1 MGVARRRMG
10 KKKRDA
16 AQRDTRTKA
25 QRTGNVPLW
34 PSKEFWTAAEA
45 QNSATQGTRDKRLA
59 QGRLL
64 HIPPL
69 SNAVK
74 RWETAP
80 KKAGSYP
87 QIRQMANPNKQAAA
101 LALRKWHS
109 LHFKNGIA
117 SLAVGGYVAA
127 RWFNIVENATARAL
141 YGKELQVD
149 PPYPWPPF
157 FNDNRVNNTTTTG
170 FITAATVF
178 AVSFR
183 LQGPMVW
190 HHLARIKMPSSRTN
204 LRTWP
209 QFAYACIP
217 EASALCLNVLASTAI
232 AGAIKPLIDGN
243 GKAKITPDEHLPH
256 WQRKDSP
263 LNAEKDR

>member
-74 RWETAP
+74 RWSTAP

-87 QIRQMANPNKQAAA
+87 QIAQMARTFA
-101 LALRKWHS
+101 LGHSSPTLVYLRY
-109 LHFKNGIA
+109 L
-117 SLAVGGYVAA
+117 L
-127 RWFNIVENATARAL
+127 
-141 YGKELQVD
+141 
-149 PPYPWPPF
+149 
-157 FNDNRVNNTTTTG
+157 
-170 FITAATVF
+170 
-178 AVSFR
+178 
-183 LQGPMVW
+183 
-190 HHLARIKMPSSRTN
+190 
-204 LRTWP
+204 
-209 QFAYACIP
+209 
-217 EASALCLNVLASTAI
+217 SA
-232 AGAIKPLIDGN
+232 
-243 GKAKITPDEHLPH
+243 
-256 WQRKDSP
+256 
-263 LNAEKDR
+263 

>member
-74 RWETAP
+74 RWSTAP

-87 QIRQMANPNKQAAA
+87 QIAQMANPNKQAAA
-101 LALRKWHS
+101 LALRKWHKMH
-109 LHFKNGIA
+109 LVNGIA

-127 RWFNIVENATARAL
+127 RWFN
-141 YGKELQVD
+141 
-149 PPYPWPPF
+149 
-157 FNDNRVNNTTTTG
+157 DNRVNNTTTTG
-170 FITAATVF
+170 FITAAAVYL
-178 AVSFR
+178 VSFR
-183 LQGPMVW
+183 LQG
-190 HHLARIKMPSSRTN
+190 
-204 LRTWP
+204 
-209 QFAYACIP
+209 
-217 EASALCLNVLASTAI
+217 
-232 AGAIKPLIDGN
+232 
-243 GKAKITPDEHLPH
+243 
-256 WQRKDSP
+256 
-263 LNAEKDR
+263 

>member
-74 RWETAP
+74 RWSTTP
-80 KKAGSYP
+80 KKLATTVKYSRW
-87 QIRQMANPNKQAAA
+87 QIPINK
-101 LALRKWHS
+101 
-109 LHFKNGIA
+109 
-117 SLAVGGYVAA
+117 
-127 RWFNIVENATARAL
+127 
-141 YGKELQVD
+141 
-149 PPYPWPPF
+149 
-157 FNDNRVNNTTTTG
+157 
-170 FITAATVF
+170 
-178 AVSFR
+178 
-183 LQGPMVW
+183 
-190 HHLARIKMPSSRTN
+190 
-204 LRTWP
+204 
-209 QFAYACIP
+209 
-217 EASALCLNVLASTAI
+217 
-232 AGAIKPLIDGN
+232 
-243 GKAKITPDEHLPH
+243 LPH
-256 WQRKDSP
+256 WHFAS
-263 LNAEKDR
+263 